1 MGTPRSRVEAS
12 PLPLFGRAHAKKQRS
27 KENRGPVC
35 VILGAEHLF
44 LQLPFKSQREEIRDV
59 ELFKGFTGV
68 LAHFRCNR
76 PAAVRKGSRKEAKS
90 QRKPRTRLCHA
101 WSGAPFFRSSPSN
114 PKGRRSEQGNYGC
127 RFDGIG
133 RETSGCENS

>member
-12 PLPLFGRAHAKKQRS
+12 PLPLFGRAHAKKQSR
-27 KENRGPVC
+27 KENREPVC
-35 VILGAEHLF
+35 VMLGAEHLF

-76 PAAVRKGSRKEAKS
+76 PAAVRKGSRKEAKE

-101 WSGAPFFRSSPSN
+101 WSGAPFFAAPLQI
-114 PKGRRSEQGNYGC
+114 PKG
-127 RFDGIG
+127 
-133 RETSGCENS
+133 ENS